1 MIVPVDADNIVDV
14 GDTIIVTKED
24 GTSEEVIIDTYDKYL
39 LYRNSPGQISIHR
52 GRPKDLKASD
62 TIFKLSRIN
71 ESGVVEEETMS
82 MFETPE
88 ARLLHYIK
96 DTASTTVESLI
107 DEIRSNVAKNLSV
120 DKASIQVDT
129 IVNPIITLLRN
140 KFNGDLTAEIN
151 YKALSRQLKRDL
163 QNLLNNIADKKDVI
177 IHGMIWSVSSYRV
190 KPAEIAMGRRFKKQ
204 LGITDDMA
212 LADILRV
219 DENGK
224 SQI

>member
-1 MIVPVDADNIVDV
+1 MIIPVDADNIVDV

-39 LYRNSPGQISIHR
+39 LYRNNPGQISIHR

-62 TIFKLSRIN
+62 TVFKLSRIN
-71 ESGVVEEETMS
+71 ESGVVEEKTMS
-82 MFETPE
+82 MFETSE

-107 DEIRSNVAKNLSV
+107 DEIRSNVAKNLSI
-120 DKASIQVDT
+120 DKTSTQVDT
-129 IVNPIITLLRN
+129 VVTPIRALLLD
-140 KFNGDLTAEIN
+140 KFQGNLTTEIN
-151 YKALSRQLKRDL
+151 YRALSRQLKRDL
-163 QNLLNNIADKKDVI
+163 QNLLNDIADKKDVTI
-177 IHGMIWSVSSYRV
+177 NGTTWSVSNYRV